1 MAEKNGDT
9 QTISDSEL
17 VITRAFSADNSACRS
32 SFATTRQ

>member
-17 VITRAFSADNSACRS
+17 VITRAFAAPRDLA
-32 SFATTRQ
+32 